1 MDNCWSLHYK
11 RSVKR
16 GLGSSYKLT
25 DMQSALKL
33 TINCPASS
41 QFVPGSCEVSPG
53 PLDLRAFP
61 LTCVEDAGSQGG
73 RCGLVQQQL
82 PHHHPGWI
90 PGELPLEEPHPEEIG
105 VTMETESDNGDVP
118 CVAPVDLV
126 LPWEPLVDEVPSGEQ
141 TAVQCHVGDP
151 GEPTDV
157 SQKRVSLHFA
167 TSTKYRVRKM

>member
-90 PGELPLEEPHPEEIG
+90 PGELPLEEPHPEEIE